1 MNYDKLTKDII
12 TVEDKNNLVKLIEN
26 AENDIYKSKNK
37 IPDVFE
43 DVMKDMSES
52 DVKNPIKL
60 KKIFEDI
67 KTHLESIKIVE
78 IEVASYLGSKSIKT
92 ISSWFRENL
101 KEIVFLSLKVEKDIL
116 AGLKVA
122 YNGKF
127 LDLSKQKVFDA

>member
-12 TVEDKNNLVKLIEN
+12 TVEAKNNLVKLLEN

-127 LDLSKQKVFDA
+127 LD

>member
-43 DVMKDMSES
+43 DVMKDMPES

-122 YNGKF
+122 YSGKF